1 MYKLIALDL
10 DGTLTNDEKKVTSH
24 TVDVLHRAVQKG
36 AAIALVSGRPTLG
49 IGHVAAA
56 LSLDKI
62 GGYIL
67 AYNGGHILDCRTGG
81 DIYKAQFPR
90 DCIQEAV
97 DFARRYQIAIVS
109 YDDTGIVT
117 EGPMDEYVAHEAYN
131 NSIPAKQVP
140 DLPAYLSYPFVKMVL
155 CGDPK
160 KIDMLEPIMSEHFKG
175 RLDIYRAESIYLEIM
190 PLNEYPCDESWGSC
204 RLVSKNLPACSVSWM
219 CCILAAKSFLPAVMR
234 ITICQ

>member
-117 EGPMDEYVAHEAYN
+117 EGPMDEYVAHEA
-131 NSIPAKQVP
+131 
-140 DLPAYLSYPFVKMVL
+140 
-155 CGDPK
+155 
-160 KIDMLEPIMSEHFKG
+160 
-175 RLDIYRAESIYLEIM
+175 
-190 PLNEYPCDESWGSC
+190 
-204 RLVSKNLPACSVSWM
+204 
-219 CCILAAKSFLPAVMR
+219 
-234 ITICQ
+234 

>member
-1 MYKLIALDL
+1 MALQDEKQEGQVYKLIALDL

-90 DCIQEAV
+90 TLHD
-97 DFARRYQIAIVS
+97 AIKS
-109 YDDTGIVT
+109 
-117 EGPMDEYVAHEAYN
+117 
-131 NSIPAKQVP
+131 
-140 DLPAYLSYPFVKMVL
+140 
-155 CGDPK
+155 
-160 KIDMLEPIMSEHFKG
+160 
-175 RLDIYRAESIYLEIM
+175 
-190 PLNEYPCDESWGSC
+190 PLFPTMI
-204 RLVSKNLPACSVSWM
+204 LVS
-219 CCILAAKSFLPAVMR
+219 
-234 ITICQ
+234 